1 MVENLRPRGIGEI
14 LDAAV
19 ALYRARFG
27 SLLRLTAL
35 VVVPVQVLNV
45 LITLSTTPS
54 DVTFGATGPTP
65 VYDERDAVWVPLAG
79 TLVSNIV
86 LVLSTAFATAAVM
99 RLVADTYL
107 DAPIT
112 TGESAQL
119 AMRRLPA
126 VLGVATITGLMIIAG
141 TFACVI
147 PGLFLHAVFAVA
159 MPALL
164 LEGTRVGQAL
174 SRSVQLTKGRR
185 WQSFSV
191 VYVGSMLTGLVSF
204 GLTLLISGAIAFAV
218 HGTVALAIAQ
228 GVSGAVTT
236 ALTTPFVA
244 AATIVLYFD
253 LRVRAEGFDI
263 QMALHELDRARAS
276 RSGAVAPAT

>member
-27 SLLRLTAL
+27 PLVRLTAL

-54 DVTFGATGPTP
+54 DVTFGVGGPTP
-65 VYDERDAVWVPLAG
+65 VYDERDTVWVPLAG
-79 TLVSNIV
+79 TLVSNV
-86 LVLSTAFATAAVM
+86 VVVLSTAFATAAVM

-107 DAPIT
+107 DAPT
-112 TGESAQL
+112 TTRDSAQL
-119 AMRRLPA
+119 ALQRLPA
-126 VLGVATITGLMIIAG
+126 VLGVATLTSLMIIAG

-147 PGLFLHAVFAVA
+147 PGLFLQAVFAVA

-164 LEGTRVGQAL
+164 LEGKRVGQSL
-174 SRSVQLTKGRR
+174 NRSAQLTKGRR

-191 VYVGSMLTGLVSF
+191 VYVGSMLTGLVTF
-204 GLTLLISGAIAFAV
+204 GLTLLIGGAINFAV
-218 HGTVALAIAQ
+218 HGTVALAVAQ
-228 GVSGAVTT
+228 GVSGAVTA

-263 QMALHELDRARAS
+263 QMALHDLDRVPAR
-276 RSGAVAPAT
+276 GAGSIAPAT